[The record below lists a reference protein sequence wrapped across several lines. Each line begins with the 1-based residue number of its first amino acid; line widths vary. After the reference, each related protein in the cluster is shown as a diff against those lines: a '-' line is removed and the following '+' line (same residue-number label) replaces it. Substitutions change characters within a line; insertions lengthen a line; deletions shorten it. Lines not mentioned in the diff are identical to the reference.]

1 MSTTGAQSLP
11 HRPAPGVHPTTGGVE
26 ACVAAP
32 HANQVWLCTFDDDG
46 EHRVELPAAGDGWW
60 AGFVAGLG
68 PGTRYGF
75 RVDGPWEPARGHR
88 HNLAQLLL
96 DPYARGVE
104 GEVDYRPEVYGHFV
118 DEHGERDLAAR
129 SEADSAPF
137 VPRSVVIDPSF
148 GWGDDAPPAPARD
161 ERVIY
166 EVHVREMTMRLPE
179 VPEHLR
185 GTYAG
190 MAHPATVEH
199 LRRLGVTSIELLP
212 VHAFADEEHLHALGL
227 SNHWGYNTIGFFAPH
242 AYYASSEDPNDVLGE
257 FKGMVKL
264 LHAAGIEVLL
274 DVVYNHTAEQ
284 STGGVTLGWR
294 GLAAST
300 YYRLDEQGHDVDV
313 TGCGNSLDLNNPITL
328 AMVLDSLR
336 YWVTECHVDGFRYDL
351 AFALG
356 PQQRLVSR
364 ARLEHEGQ
372 FAAQPGRWQPFTSV
386 QHITTEPPGFVWSAA
401 ISMTPLPVGVRV
413 RDSYLSGVGAS
424 RVAIAGVF
432 SLGDQEG
439 TAEVAASALW
449 RYLAEAVWLPTALL
463 PSERLRWTAID
474 DRTARAT
481 LRDHGA
487 TAVADFHFGDGGEVV
502 RVSGMRYRSV
512 EGGLVLTATE
522 GVIGS
527 YERIDGMMIPTE
539 GELAWLLPE
548 GRHAYWR
555 GTLVGTRYQ
564 Y

>member
-1 MSTTGAQSLP
+1 MRSRTNGWGGILGA
-11 HRPAPGVHPTTGGVE
+11 AIIAVG
-26 ACVAAP
+26 AA
-32 HANQVWLCTFDDDG
+32 AT
-46 EHRVELPAAGDGWW
+46 AA
-60 AGFVAGLG
+60 A
-68 PGTRYGF
+68 
-75 RVDGPWEPARGHR
+75 
-88 HNLAQLLL
+88 
-96 DPYARGVE
+96 
-104 GEVDYRPEVYGHFV
+104 
-118 DEHGERDLAAR
+118 LAAR
-129 SEADSAPF
+129 RWDARSARA
-137 VPRSVVIDPSF
+137 VKRLHE
-148 GWGDDAPPAPARD
+148 PAPDGHPVTARRD
-161 ERVIY
+161 R
-166 EVHVREMTMRLPE
+166 HDSDL
-179 VPEHLR
+179 
-185 GTYAG
+185 
-190 MAHPATVEH
+190 
-199 LRRLGVTSIELLP
+199 
-212 VHAFADEEHLHALGL
+212 
-227 SNHWGYNTIGFFAPH
+227 
-242 AYYASSEDPNDVLGE
+242 
-257 FKGMVKL
+257 
-264 LHAAGIEVLL
+264 
-274 DVVYNHTAEQ
+274 
-284 STGGVTLGWR
+284 
-294 GLAAST
+294 LAAAPAPV
-300 YYRLDEQGHDVDV
+300 Q
-313 TGCGNSLDLNNPITL
+313 
-328 AMVLDSLR
+328 R
-336 YWVTECHVDGFRYDL
+336 YV

-401 ISMTPLPVGVRV
+401 ISMAPLPVGVRV

-502 RVSGMRYRSV
+502 RVSGRRYRSV